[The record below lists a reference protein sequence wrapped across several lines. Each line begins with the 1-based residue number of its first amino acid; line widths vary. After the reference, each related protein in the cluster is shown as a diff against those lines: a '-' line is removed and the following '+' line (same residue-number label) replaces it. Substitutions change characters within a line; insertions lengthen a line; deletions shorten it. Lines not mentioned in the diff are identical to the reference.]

1 MKRIVQ
7 SLCVAL
13 SLVLMTVGCGNTAQ
27 NTETAQGTETIKST
41 KASSEATQ
49 EAMEDVAKKNS
60 DLALEDWEAVVEAA
74 RGTTVTHVGYGGDDA
89 LNEWLTGPL
98 TTTLKEKYDIT
109 LEYVP
114 NIDVSTQLAAE
125 KQTGATEG
133 TYDTCWIN
141 GQIFRTMKEND
152 LLFGPYNEYLPNF
165 KKYIDLDATDT
176 NFDFTYPIEGYE
188 TPFST
193 AQLVLIHDKAVTP
206 KAPKNSAE
214 LLELAKEYKGQ
225 ITYPSSEHFTGA
237 AFIRTI
243 IYDICGYEQFQ
254 TMDADY
260 DTVHEAVEPAME
272 YLRELNPYLWNEG
285 KTFPAELTEVDHMFT
300 NGELVLMMSYGPYDV
315 GGNIKKGIYTDTTEA
330 FLFDNGTV
338 GNTSYYA
345 IPFNAPNKAGALI
358 LINEMLSA
366 EMQAEKLSVGEEPS
380 VIDLSKLTP
389 EELSVFEAIDLGK
402 NNVPIDEMLA
412 KKLPEYSGNIEKIV
426 TEIWLNEVVGKTNS

>member
-1 MKRIVQ
+1 MKKIVQ
-7 SLCVAL
+7 SLCIAL
-13 SLVLMTVGCGNTAQ
+13 SLVLTTVGCGSTVQTTEVTNEATEVVIDQPAEATTAISD
-27 NTETAQGTETIKST
+27 ETA
-41 KASSEATQ
+41 
-49 EAMEDVAKKNS
+49 VAVNEPS
-60 DLALEDWEAVVEAA
+60 LDDWEAIVEAA
-74 RGTTVTHVGYGGDDA
+74 RGITVTHVGYGGDDA
-89 LNEWLTGPL
+89 LNEWITGPL

-109 LEYVP
+109 LNYVQ

-125 KQTGATEG
+125 KQTGVTEG

-152 LLFGPYNEYLPNF
+152 LLFGPYNDSLPNF

-193 AQLVLIHDKAVTP
+193 AQLILIHDKAVTP
-206 KAPKNSAE
+206 NAPKNSVE
-214 LLELAKEYKGQ
+214 LLELAKEFPGQ

-260 DTVHEAVEPAME
+260 DTVHKAIEPAMA

-285 KTFPAELTEVDHMFT
+285 KTFPAELTEVDNMFT
-300 NGELVLMMSYGPYDV
+300 NGELVLMMSYGNYDV
-315 GGNIKKGIYTDTTEA
+315 GGKIKKGIYTDTTEA

-345 IPFNAPNKAGALI
+345 IPFNAPNKSGALVM
-358 LINEMLSA
+358 INEMLSA
-366 EMQAEKLSVGEEPS
+366 DMQAEKLSVGEEPS
-380 VIDLSKLTP
+380 VVDLSKLTP
-389 EELSVFEAIDLGK
+389 EERNVFDSIDLGP
-402 NNVPIDEMLA
+402 NNVPAEEMLA

-426 TEIWLNEVVGKTNS
+426 TEIWLNEVVGKTN